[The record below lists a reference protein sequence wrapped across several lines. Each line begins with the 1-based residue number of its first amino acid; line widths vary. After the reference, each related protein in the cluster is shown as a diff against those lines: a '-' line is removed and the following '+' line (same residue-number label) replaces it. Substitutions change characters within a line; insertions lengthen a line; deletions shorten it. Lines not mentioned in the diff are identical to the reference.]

1 MRRHIV
7 CSLIVMLIISVVG
20 NGAEEKTLHVVAYGG
35 IAVLIKCQR
44 GGGMLQQ
51 QMQSADVNARHISQ
65 LIQNFIRYQMKP
77 TRFGAKRERLL
88 IPHVL
93 LLDKTLL
100 ISLQQDSERIKV

>member
-51 QMQSADVNARHISQ
+51 QMLTRGISAS
-65 LIQNFIRYQMKP
+65 
-77 TRFGAKRERLL
+77 
-88 IPHVL
+88 
-93 LLDKTLL
+93 
-100 ISLQQDSERIKV
+100 

>member
-51 QMQSADVNARHISQ
+51 
-65 LIQNFIRYQMKP
+65 
-77 TRFGAKRERLL
+77 
-88 IPHVL
+88 
-93 LLDKTLL
+93 
-100 ISLQQDSERIKV
+100 DSERIKV